1 MAVNP
6 FFLHGSESE
15 QRLIQQLVNEQLS
28 MYGLDVSYIPQTF
41 VRKETIL
48 EEVSSSQFT
57 DQFTIEAYLGNYD
70 GYSGSGDILSK
81 FGMQLK
87 DEVTLIISKE
97 RFEDFIAPFLLSGGQ
112 DVHHR
117 PREGDLIYFPLGR
130 RLFEIKFVEH
140 EQPFYQLGK
149 TYVYELK
156 CELFEYSDRSIID
169 TTVDSI
175 DETLEDFGI
184 IKTLELYT
192 SGVGA
197 TASSVLN
204 SSSGYVSTINLI
216 NDGYNYSTSPS
227 IVIDSPPSGV
237 AAAATATVSVGGSVT
252 DTAIT
257 SGGYY
262 PSYVTAPLVTFSDPT
277 GGGNETDTVKFGS
290 RAYDGG
296 DSGTLISTT
305 GLSASDEGAVEF
317 WFYVAEAPANGTTR
331 TIARWGSNDA
341 GNEQY
346 RLDIQTL
353 NGDNQIFYHRPNSDT
368 TAGTSAIA
376 VTTTASGDIGRWN
389 WIRLSQASSGF
400 NQVAVHYMGASGTFQ
415 SSYSSQ
421 TFHTQIYNGDGF
433 NLNADGDFSD
443 GQVFVD
449 ELRFTSDGSNTQP
462 TLPTSTS
469 KNLANTV
476 FFQDGERVTATGT
489 AVLNTND
496 VVTGITLT
504 SGGQNYTSAPT
515 VTIADPEPSIR
526 ATAVAISSCANN
538 NCSVR
543 NVYITNSGAGYTSIP
558 NVLISDTTG
567 IGATAT
573 AEINTS
579 YSGIGTI
586 TVYGGSGYT
595 SAPNVVFDA
604 PASGTRATGIAIID
618 ASGSV
623 SSIYISN
630 AGDGYTSAPGITIDA
645 PSTITGSGTFI
656 FNEVLTGETSGTTS
670 RVKSWDPTNSILEV
684 KSVSGDYLV
693 GEVLKGATSG
703 ARYTL
708 GKFNDPV
715 YEDKY
720 EQNDEI
726 QTASTS
732 ILDFTETNL
741 FGNY

>member
-28 MYGLDVSYIPQTF
+28 MYGIDVSYIPQTF

-97 RFEDFIAPFLLSGGQ
+97 RFEDFISPFLLSSGQ
-112 DVHHR
+112 DVYHR

-227 IVIDSPPSGV
+227 ILIDSPPSGGV
-237 AAAATATVSVGGSVT
+237 
-252 DTAIT
+252 
-257 SGGYY
+257 
-262 PSYVTAPLVTFSDPT
+262 
-277 GGGNETDTVKFGS
+277 
-290 RAYDGG
+290 
-296 DSGTLISTT
+296 
-305 GLSASDEGAVEF
+305 
-317 WFYVAEAPANGTTR
+317 
-331 TIARWGSNDA
+331 
-341 GNEQY
+341 Q
-346 RLDIQTL
+346 
-353 NGDNQIFYHRPNSDT
+353 
-368 TAGTSAIA
+368 
-376 VTTTASGDIGRWN
+376 
-389 WIRLSQASSGF
+389 
-400 NQVAVHYMGASGTFQ
+400 
-415 SSYSSQ
+415 
-421 TFHTQIYNGDGF
+421 
-433 NLNADGDFSD
+433 
-443 GQVFVD
+443 
-449 ELRFTSDGSNTQP
+449 
-462 TLPTSTS
+462 
-469 KNLANTV
+469 
-476 FFQDGERVTATGT
+476 
-489 AVLNTND
+489 
-496 VVTGITLT
+496 
-504 SGGQNYTSAPT
+504 
-515 VTIADPEPSIR
+515 
-526 ATAVAISSCANN
+526 ATAVAISSCVNN

-630 AGDGYTSAPGITIDA
+630 SGDGYTSAPGITIDA